1 MSAISLRVLKLFPDS
16 YAGGVGAGDG
26 YFFRCG
32 ARSTWL
38 ALSDMSRELESSDQD
53 TTQRVRAVR
62 LLTISTYCCKARE
75 SLSRFQAM

>member
-1 MSAISLRVLKLFPDS
+1 MSAILLRVLKLFPDS

-26 YFFRCG
+26 FFFRCG

-38 ALSDMSRELESSDQD
+38 ALSDMCRKQKSSDQD
-53 TTQRVRAVR
+53 TTQCAGAVR
-62 LLTISTYCCKARE
+62 LLTISIYCCKARE